1 LWNSEDGYLYRW
13 HLPSNTLAERIRM
26 NNGYAQAYTPTAIG
40 PDGRVYAVNNARL
53 FSIGA

>member
-1 LWNSEDGYLYRW
+1 MSKPLDAVNRCSALLGS
-13 HLPSNTLAERIRM
+13 H
-26 NNGYAQAYTPTAIG
+26 TPTAIG